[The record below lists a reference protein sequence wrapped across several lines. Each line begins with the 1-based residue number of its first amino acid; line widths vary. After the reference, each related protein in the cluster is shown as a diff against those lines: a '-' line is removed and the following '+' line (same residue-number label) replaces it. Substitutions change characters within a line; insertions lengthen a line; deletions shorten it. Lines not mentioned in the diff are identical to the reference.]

1 MSEIQ
6 DKNIFYKKTESIME
20 AISIIKDMIYIS
32 PDTSIVHIR
41 HKGLDKK
48 IIHFYDEEKS

>member
-20 AISIIKDMIYIS
+20 AISIIKRCDLIIS
-32 PDTSIVHIR
+32 PDTSIFNIM
-41 HKGLDKK
+41 K
-48 IIHFYDEEKS
+48 I